1 MVEDE
6 EALIAALPF
15 WRGGPRIR
23 PLDGGITNRNF
34 LVDDAQG
41 RHVARV
47 GGDVRHHFIVRDHE
61 QRVSRAAAALGLSP
75 AIRYA
80 SQGVTVLAFVEGRT
94 LTPEDVATPLRLEA
108 IVRLVRTVHRRL
120 GNAVRGPLLAFW
132 PFQVVRAYAADLKEA
147 GLDAQDAVRVDG
159 MLAVLEPL
167 EAQVRPVDMVFGHND
182 LLAANLIEDEHR
194 LWLLDYDYAGWNGAF
209 FDLGAL
215 ASNNGLTPE
224 LAEAM
229 LELYLDRPADERDRR
244 ALSAMQVTAAMRET
258 LWSMASERH
267 SKIAFDYAAYT
278 AENRLRYQAA
288 LAMHQER
295 YGL

>member
-6 EALIAALPF
+6 EARVAALPC
-15 WRGGPRIR
+15 WQGRPRIR

-34 LVDDAQG
+34 VVEDRQG

-47 GGDVRHHFIVRDHE
+47 GGDVRHHFIVREHE

-80 SQGVTVLAFVEGRT
+80 APGVTVLAFVEGRT

-108 IVRLVRTVHRRL
+108 IVRLVRTAHRTL
-120 GNAVRGPLLAFW
+120 GNQVRGPLLAFW
-132 PFQVVRAYAADLKEA
+132 PFQVVRAYAADLAEA
-147 GLDAQDAVRVDG
+147 GIAAEAASRLDG
-159 MLAVLEPL
+159 MLAALETL

-194 LWLLDYDYAGWNGAF
+194 LWLLDYDYAGWNSAF
-209 FDLGAL
+209 FDLGGL
-215 ASNNGLTPE
+215 ASNNGLPPE
-224 LAEAM
+224 LTEAM
-229 LELYLDRPADERDRR
+229 LELYLERPATERDRR
-244 ALSAMQVTAAMRET
+244 ALSAMQVVSLLRET

-267 SKIAFDYAAYT
+267 SRIVFDYAAYT
-278 AENRLRYQAA
+278 AENLRRYQAA

-295 YGL
+295 YGS